1 MAKKKPPM
9 GHDPLAWMSEVDTIP
24 SSAETTDSQDT
35 VQTQV
40 PETASSV
47 VENIIPSVVASEP
60 IPSESATSPK
70 STHET
75 TMIEEPILPSFNR
88 SWITVELESILTLS
102 NLPQLHEQLCQYKGK
117 RVELVGDKVTRIDTA
132 ALQLLFAFISSSD
145 ITVTWK
151 TTPSEEIINAA
162 RLLGLSTQLS
172 IKSVESII

>member
-9 GHDPLAWMSEVDTIP
+9 GHDPLAWMSEVDTT
-24 SSAETTDSQDT
+24 SSSTENPDSQDT
-35 VQTQV
+35 VQTQTPDITPIV
-40 PETASSV
+40 ENTTSSV
-47 VENIIPSVVASEP
+47 VVSEP
-60 IPSESATSPK
+60 IPSESTSPEP
-70 STHET
+70 THET
-75 TMIEEPILPSFNR
+75 TMIEEPTLPSFNR

-172 IKSVESII
+172 IKSVESIT